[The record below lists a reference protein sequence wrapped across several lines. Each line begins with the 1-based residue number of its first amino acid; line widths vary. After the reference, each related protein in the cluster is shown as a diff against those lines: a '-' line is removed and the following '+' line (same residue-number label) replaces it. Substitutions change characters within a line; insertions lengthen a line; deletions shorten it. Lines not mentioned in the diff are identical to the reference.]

1 MMLSLKNTISRLLF
15 VSAAALFFV
24 TVGCNDNRN
33 FIDYR
38 ELERLEKELLQEFL
52 DINLAEWT
60 ALATDTIDKRNE
72 SGLIYFE
79 MLKGTG
85 DSVRTGKQV
94 SIRYTFYEIGRDDED
109 KPKLFF
115 SSSNITSMAPLTYI
129 AGNTS
134 AVFAGLDQG
143 IRYMRHFGKSRLIIP
158 SSIGTGQYIT
168 LVADVEVTAI
178 ELD

>member
-1 MMLSLKNTISRLLF
+1 MMLSPKNTISRLLIVF
-15 VSAAALFFV
+15 TVAVFFV

-38 ELERLEKELLQEFL
+38 ELERLERELLQEFL

-72 SGLIYFE
+72 SGLLYFE

-94 SIRYTFYEIGRDDED
+94 SVRYTF
-109 KPKLFF
+109 
-115 SSSNITSMAPLTYI
+115 
-129 AGNTS
+129 
-134 AVFAGLDQG
+134 
-143 IRYMRHFGKSRLIIP
+143 
-158 SSIGTGQYIT
+158 
-168 LVADVEVTAI
+168 
-178 ELD
+178 